1 MGMRIN
7 TAGNDHATGRV
18 DDFRFRSA
26 EVTTNGH
33 NGAVHHENVSMI
45 RIYRSDNAAV
55 FNECTHV
62 RLSLHSDAP
71 GYETRRGASS

>member
-7 TAGNDHATGRV
+7 TAGNHHTASRV
-18 DDFRFRSA
+18 DDLRFRSA
-26 EVTTNGH
+26 EVTTNGR
-33 NGAVHHENVSMI
+33 NCAVHDENVSMI

-55 FNECTHV
+55 LDQCAHV

-71 GYETRRGASS
+71 GY